1 MTSACPWYRIDIM
14 STTKTGKTS
23 KTGKTDRRHA
33 PKNTTRVKTAR
44 PTWPT
49 WPTWKGLYQETVS
62 VAEGIRRDPLPA
74 AAYILLSLLA
84 AMIPFSLNLATS
96 GGQMAV
102 YGVAPT
108 IAGLLIAILEIL
120 FLTAYVRSMVER
132 HRLSVTYMK
141 QLGRTWYVRV
151 LAGFG
156 LLLTL
161 LAASAIPFLF
171 ALQASAL
178 TGLIALAVLLYIGLV
193 FTWFGLAPFLAALAT
208 KSGISPVGSFQ
219 RSRRLSRETL
229 PTVWGLLFGALVT
242 IWVASELS
250 TVVAG
255 LSNAFVGDAFY
266 RVVSS
271 LLTILI
277 FALAMRL
284 AVVIGDRRG

>member
-14 STTKTGKTS
+14 STTKTD
-23 KTGKTDRRHA
+23 KTDRRHA
-33 PKNTTRVKTAR
+33 PKPTTHLKPAR
-44 PTWPT
+44 PV
-49 WPTWKGLYQETVS
+49 WKGLYQETVS
-62 VAEGIRRDPLPA
+62 VAAGIRRDPLPA
-74 AAYILLSLLA
+74 AAYVLLGLLA
-84 AMIPFSLNLATS
+84 AMIPFSFNLATS

-108 IAGLLIAILEIL
+108 IAGLLIAIMEIL
-120 FLTAYVRSMVER
+120 FLTAYVRSMVEC
-132 HRLSVTYMK
+132 HRLNVTYMK

-156 LLLTL
+156 LLLAL

-208 KSGISPVGSFQ
+208 RSGISPVGSFQ
-219 RSRRLSRETL
+219 HSRRLSRETL
-229 PTVWGLLFGALVT
+229 LTVWGLLFGTLVT

-250 TVVAG
+250 RVVAG
-255 LSNAFVGDAFY
+255 LSNAFIGDAFY